1 MRLDRSS
8 NRLIRLWI
16 ESPAVE
22 VVPTLRLNDFASCN
36 LVERVDCNASAFSTV
51 LRSSLDKKRSRAIRF
66 FKSMY

>member
-16 ESPAVE
+16 ESPSVA
-22 VVPTLRLNDFASCN
+22 VVPTLRLKDFASCN
-36 LVERVDCNASAFSTV
+36 LVEIVDCNTSAFATV
-51 LRSSLDKKRSRAIRF
+51 FRSSLDKKRSRAIRF